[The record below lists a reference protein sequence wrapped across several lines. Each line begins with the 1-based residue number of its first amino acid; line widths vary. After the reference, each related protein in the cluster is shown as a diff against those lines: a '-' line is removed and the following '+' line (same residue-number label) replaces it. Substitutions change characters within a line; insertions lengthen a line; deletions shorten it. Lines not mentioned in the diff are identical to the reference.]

1 MSTLAI
7 VGAAFVAGIVLAT
20 LFFGVLWVVFRKTL
34 GLVKMLVGW
43 LVTLVLLGVMAGVAI
58 ALLSV
63 G

>member
-20 LFFGVLWVVFRKTL
+20 LFFGVLWAVFRKTL

-43 LVTLVLLGVMAGVAI
+43 LVTLVLLGVMAGVAV

>member
-1 MSTLAI
+1 MSALAI
-7 VGAAFVAGIVLAT
+7 IGAAFVAGIALAT

-43 LVTLVLLGVMAGVAI
+43 LVTLVLLAVMAGVAA

>member
-1 MSTLAI
+1 M
-7 VGAAFVAGIVLAT
+7 
-20 LFFGVLWVVFRKTL
+20 VFRKTL

>member
-43 LVTLVLLGVMAGVAI
+43 LVTLVLLGVMAGVAV

>member
-20 LFFGVLWVVFRKTL
+20 MFFGVLWVVFRKTL
-34 GLVKMLVGW
+34 GLVKMLLGW
-43 LVTLVLLGVMAGVAI
+43 LVTLVLLGVMAGVAV

>member
-20 LFFGVLWVVFRKTL
+20 MFFGVLWVVFRKTL

-43 LVTLVLLGVMAGVAI
+43 LVTLVLLGVMAGVAV